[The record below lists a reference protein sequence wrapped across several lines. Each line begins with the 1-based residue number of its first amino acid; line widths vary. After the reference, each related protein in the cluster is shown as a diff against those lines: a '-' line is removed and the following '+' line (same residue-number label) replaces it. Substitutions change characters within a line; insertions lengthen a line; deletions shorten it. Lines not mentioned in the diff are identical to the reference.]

1 MTGMTLT
8 LYHPSGLPKVV
19 CQLRLVL
26 QLLEGKITD
35 QLPGGKIGAWY
46 EDHGITNYSCQI
58 RQRRGHKSTHRNTF
72 VILRVSFTL
81 PRDIVSWFDILDSEK
96 WHATDAKVPCFS
108 GRVHDNFIEARMP
121 RNGLLVEK
129 TELHEV
135 MAVVDKT
142 TTIGSPLLRRAI
154 YA

>member
-1 MTGMTLT
+1 M
-8 LYHPSGLPKVV
+8 
-19 CQLRLVL
+19 
-26 QLLEGKITD
+26 
-35 QLPGGKIGAWY
+35 
-46 EDHGITNYSCQI
+46 
-58 RQRRGHKSTHRNTF
+58 
-72 VILRVSFTL
+72 
-81 PRDIVSWFDILDSEK
+81 
-96 WHATDAKVPCFS
+96 PCFS